1 MKRKKPRRAKMVQK
15 GQRLPTSRSTIDLLN
30 LMPITGYMKFNLDSA
45 DCNELFEQ
53 TVECT
58 GDFADPIR
66 RGYILGSPH
75 YYKFTVVLCNYSGMI
90 LSENDY
96 FIIDMIDHHG
106 FEQVIREFVNEQAG
120 EFGHRKVISGRHS
133 TIQLSV
139 YNPNTKEH
147 L

>member
-1 MKRKKPRRAKMVQK
+1 MTTKPKRKPRRQI
-15 GQRLPTSRSTIDLLN
+15 SRTTNSLLSR
-30 LMPITGYMKFNLDSA
+30 MPITGYMKFNLDSA
-45 DCNELFEQ
+45 DDNELFEQ

-66 RGYILGSPH
+66 RGYILGSLH
-75 YYKFTVVLCNYSGMI
+75 YYKFTVVLCNYSGTV

-96 FIIDMIDHHG
+96 FITQMVDHHE
-106 FEQVIREFVNEQAG
+106 FEQVIRNLVNEQAD
-120 EFGHRKVISGRHS
+120 EFGHRKVLSGRHS
-133 TIQLSV
+133 TIKLSV

>member
-1 MKRKKPRRAKMVQK
+1 MATKPKRKPRRQI
-15 GQRLPTSRSTIDLLN
+15 SRSTDNLLSR
-30 LMPITGYMKFNLDSA
+30 MPITGYMKFNLDSA
-45 DCNELFEQ
+45 DDNELFAQ

-66 RGYILGSPH
+66 RGYILGSQH
-75 YYKFTVVLCNYSGMI
+75 YYKFTVVLCNYSGTV

-96 FIIDMIDHHG
+96 FITDMIDHHE
-106 FEQVIREFVNEQAG
+106 FEQVIRGLVNEQAD
-120 EFGHRKVISGRHS
+120 EFGHRKVLSGRHS

-147 L
+147 LSDR

>member
-1 MKRKKPRRAKMVQK
+1 MTTKPKRKPRWQI
-15 GQRLPTSRSTIDLLN
+15 SRTTNNLLAR
-30 LMPITGYMKFNLDSA
+30 MPITGYMKFNLDSA
-45 DCNELFEQ
+45 DDNELFEQ

-75 YYKFTVVLCNYSGMI
+75 YYKFTVVLCNYSGTV

-96 FIIDMIDHHG
+96 FITDMIDHNE
-106 FEQVIREFVNEQAG
+106 FEQVIRKLVNEQAA
-120 EFGHRKVISGRHS
+120 EFGHRKVLSGRHS
-133 TIQLSV
+133 TIQLSI

>member
-1 MKRKKPRRAKMVQK
+1 MTTKQKRTPRRQIS
-15 GQRLPTSRSTIDLLN
+15 QITNNLLSR
-30 LMPITGYMKFNLDSA
+30 MPITGYMKFNLDSA
-45 DCNELFEQ
+45 DDNELFQQ

-58 GDFADPIR
+58 GDFADPVR

-75 YYKFTVVLCNYSGMI
+75 YYKFTVVLCNYSGMV

-96 FIIDMIDHHG
+96 FITDMIDHYE
-106 FEQVIREFVNEQAG
+106 FEQVIRELVNEQAD
-120 EFGHRKVISGRHS
+120 EFGHRKVLSGRHS
-133 TIQLSV
+133 TIRLSV

>member
-1 MKRKKPRRAKMVQK
+1 MATKPKRKPRRQI
-15 GQRLPTSRSTIDLLN
+15 SRTTNNLLSR
-30 LMPITGYMKFNLDSA
+30 MPITGYMKFNLDSA
-45 DCNELFEQ
+45 DDNELFEQ
-53 TVECT
+53 TVEAT

-75 YYKFTVVLCNYSGMI
+75 YYKFTVVLCNYSGVV

-96 FIIDMIDHHG
+96 FITDTIDHYE
-106 FEQVIREFVNEQAG
+106 FEQVIRELVNEQAD
-120 EFGHRKVISGRHS
+120 EFGHRKVLCGRHS
-133 TIQLSV
+133 TIQISI

>member
-1 MKRKKPRRAKMVQK
+1 
-15 GQRLPTSRSTIDLLN
+15 
-30 LMPITGYMKFNLDSA
+30 MPITGYLTFNIDSA
-45 DCNELFEQ
+45 DDDELFAQ
-53 TVECT
+53 TVEAT
-58 GDFADPIR
+58 GDFADPVR

-75 YYKFTVVLCNYSGMI
+75 YYKFTVVLCNYSGTV

-96 FIIDMIDHHG
+96 FITDMIDHYE
-106 FEQVIREFVNEQAG
+106 FEQVIRQLVNVQADG
-120 EFGHRKVISGRHS
+120 FGHRKVLSGRHS

>member
-1 MKRKKPRRAKMVQK
+1 MATKPKRKPRR
-15 GQRLPTSRSTIDLLN
+15 LISRTTNNLLSR
-30 LMPITGYMKFNLDSA
+30 MPITGYMKFNLDSA
-45 DCNELFEQ
+45 DDNELFEQ
-53 TVECT
+53 TVKCT

-75 YYKFTVVLCNYSGMI
+75 YYKFTVVLCNYSGTV

-96 FIIDMIDHHG
+96 FITQMIDHHE
-106 FEQVIREFVNEQAG
+106 FEQVIRQLVNEQAD
-120 EFGHRKVISGRHS
+120 EFGHRKVLSGKHS